1 MADTQTKSS
10 LSAKGYRNRK
20 DEARV
25 QLSGLQADFVKIMK
39 KDEEIL
45 EDVQVKV
52 SQAIKNMPPPR
63 AEQPDEEED

>member
-1 MADTQTKSS
+1 MATQTKSS

-39 KDEEIL
+39 QDEEVL
-45 EDVQVKV
+45 EDVKDKV
-52 SQAIKNMPPPR
+52 SRAIKDMPPPR
-63 AEQPDEEED
+63 AEQADDEED